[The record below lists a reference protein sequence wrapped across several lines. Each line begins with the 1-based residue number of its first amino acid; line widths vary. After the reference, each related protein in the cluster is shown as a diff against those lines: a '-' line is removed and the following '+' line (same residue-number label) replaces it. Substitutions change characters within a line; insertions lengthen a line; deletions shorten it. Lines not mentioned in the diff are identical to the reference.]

1 MQQNNC
7 RKKITLR
14 HLIRKGKWEKSN
26 VLSTHLQ
33 IAEKGQNTR
42 EKSRTEEIVTR
53 AEMNETEHRREV

>member
-26 VLSTHLQ
+26 VLSTYLQ

-42 EKSRTEEIVTR
+42 EESRTEEIVTR